1 MGKYLSLDRDIIFLE
16 IILIAL
22 SIFHWHKLFYKK
34 KIIYYIDNMAVLAL
48 AVAKY
53 RRLLNA
59 RPAGNVQVQKA
70 KLSHND
76 CNCFKVFLDI
86 TFLEIILSAL
96 SIFLW
101 HKLFYKKK
109 IIYYIDN
116 MAVVSV
122 LNSKTS
128 TSSIKF

>member
-1 MGKYLSLDRDIIFLE
+1 MGKYLSLDRDI
-16 IILIAL
+16 
-22 SIFHWHKLFYKK
+22 
-34 KIIYYIDNMAVLAL
+34 
-48 AVAKY
+48 
-53 RRLLNA
+53 
-59 RPAGNVQVQKA
+59 
-70 KLSHND
+70 
-76 CNCFKVFLDI
+76 
-86 TFLEIILSAL
+86 TFLEIIPIAL

-128 TSSIKF
+128 TSARVMVLLRFLFYWSSSF